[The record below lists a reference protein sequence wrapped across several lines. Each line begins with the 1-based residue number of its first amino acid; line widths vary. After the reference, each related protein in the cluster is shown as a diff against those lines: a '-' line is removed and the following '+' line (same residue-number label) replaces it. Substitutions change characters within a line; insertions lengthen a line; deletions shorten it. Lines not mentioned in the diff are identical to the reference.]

1 MRCLALAARGHARR
15 VPARGRLPLASS
27 VPANSARRPRAP
39 RGPRRS
45 TIRSGPGR
53 TLTHPARVPPRR
65 PPDRR
70 GRGIQGNPVIRVWC
84 IRALSRHRDIRGRRS
99 PGRRR
104 ADRDSRMR
112 GRRPSGHRARGRMDS
127 HLDTSPPRSGH
138 PPGHLVR
145 GRAAASSRRLS
156 SRGLASTVKAGQVP
170 GRGLDLGRPSTA
182 RRNPSR
188 PPSLDTGN
196 RNLARGRPAT
206 GKTSSRPGS
215 KDRAGSHPAS
225 SGPDSSA
232 LEMDLGQRV
241 RDRSVRARRLW
252 PGRTVRRPVRRLT
265 LPARTAART
274 RTGLDS
280 LAVRS

>member
-1 MRCLALAARGHARR
+1 MRCLALAARGHGRR

-27 VPANSARRPRAP
+27 VPANSARRPRAA

-53 TLTHPARVPPRR
+53 TRTHPARVPPRR

-84 IRALSRHRDIRGRRS
+84 IRALSRYRDIRGRRS
-99 PGRRR
+99 PGRPR

-127 HLDTSPPRSGH
+127 HRGTSPPRSGH

-145 GRAAASSRRLS
+145 GKAAASSPRLS

-170 GRGLDLGRPSTA
+170 GRGLDLGRPYTA
-182 RRNPSR
+182 RRNLSR
-188 PPSLDTGN
+188 PPSLDTGK
-196 RNLARGRPAT
+196 RNLARGRSAM

-225 SGPDSSA
+225 SAP
-232 LEMDLGQRV
+232 EMDLGQRA

-252 PGRTVRRPVRRLT
+252 PGRTVRRRT